1 MSPPHCAPGSAP
13 ILLEALRLSRVD
25 PTTHAA
31 LLNPVDFSLRA
42 GERVV
47 ITGSS
52 GSGKSLLLR
61 ALALLDAPAD
71 GSLTWMNQAVLA
83 QDIPR
88 FRTQVCYLAQ
98 RAALVEGTV
107 ADNLRFPFTLKA
119 LRERTFDI
127 GIAERLLVQA
137 GKNAGFLDKQAA
149 DLSGGEA
156 QIVAVV
162 RVLLLAPQVLLL
174 DEPTSA
180 LDPQSA
186 AAVETLVVQ
195 WFEQHPEAC
204 GYIWVTHDQEQARR
218 MSSRWLSMDQ
228 GVLLNEKPA

>member
-1 MSPPHCAPGSAP
+1 VSPPHCAPGSAP

-137 GKNAGFLDKQAA
+137 GKNAGFLA
-149 DLSGGEA
+149 L
-156 QIVAVV
+156 V